1 MNGVDKNLLGIAIE
15 NFAIQGVE
23 VTVLS
28 GLQLALYVAS
38 QNWIQVILC
47 IVGLIMVLCGIGVLI
62 AGIIKTVQNGI
73 KWHRANLVTKRN
85 KKDINNLK
93 EWISINNTNILQN
106 TTKNSTNLI

>member
-1 MNGVDKNLLGIAIE
+1 MNLGIT
-15 NFAIQGVE
+15 
-23 VTVLS
+23 VTSLAVPEIVLN
-28 GLQLALYVAS
+28 VAS